1 MWVIK
6 MKDKKPIDI
15 NVDKIMEK
23 VPSTEKVDKVGIKII
38 GIVVILFVF
47 AVIVFA
53 GVMANALAPVNKADS
68 SRIEF
73 KVESG
78 WGSSTVLKKL
88 EEQKLIKN
96 AFLVKIYVKM
106 NPQEN
111 IKEGTY
117 ILSPSMNVMEIFDI
131 LSSNSSKENE
141 TVNLKLIEGK
151 RFEVYA
157 EVIANTMNF
166 DKDEVIA
173 KSKDKE
179 FLDKE
184 IKKYWFV
191 TDEILNKD
199 LYNPLEGYVFPD
211 TYNIRKNATIEEVLD
226 TLINETGKKI
236 EPYKEEING
245 SGKSV
250 HALLSLASVIELEAG
265 TGSVDL
271 GNDKSASE
279 REVVSSLFYNRLAKN
294 IKLGSDVTTY
304 YSVHKTLQ
312 QSLTYDDLNL
322 CNPYNTRGNCAPGIP
337 VGPIC
342 SPSLSSITAAINPAE
357 SNYYY
362 FVADKNGKLY
372 FAENEYGHNQNI
384 NYLKSHDLWG

>member
-1 MWVIK
+1 MK

-15 NVDKIMEK
+15 PVDKIMEK
-23 VPSTEKVDKVGIKII
+23 VPSNEKFDKFGVKVIGVTVII
-38 GIVVILFVF
+38 IVF
-47 AVIVFA
+47 AVLVFA
-53 GVMANALAPVNKADS
+53 GVLSNSLAPVNKADT
-68 SRIEF
+68 SRVEF
-73 KVESG
+73 KVEAG
-78 WGSSTVLKKL
+78 WGSSTVLQKL

-96 AFLVKIYVKM
+96 AFLVKIYLKL

-117 ILSPSMNVMEIFDI
+117 VLSPSMTVMEIFDI

-191 TDEILNKD
+191 TDEILNSK
-199 LYNPLEGYVFPD
+199 LYNPLEGYIFPD
-211 TYNIRKNATIEEVLD
+211 TYNIRKTATIEDVLD
-226 TLINETGKKI
+226 TLIAETGKKI
-236 EPYKEEING
+236 EPYKDEINNG
-245 SGKSV
+245 GKSV
-250 HALLSLASVIELEAG
+250 HALLTLASVIELEAG
-265 TGSVDL
+265 TGNVQDI
-271 GNDKSASE
+271 NVTE
-279 REVVSSLFYNRLAKN
+279 REAVSSVFHNRLKN
-294 IKLGSDVTTY
+294 NSPLGSDVTTY
-304 YSVHKTLQ
+304 YDAKKTLQ
-312 QSLTYDDLNL
+312 ESLTINDLKA
-322 CNPYNTRGNCAPGIP
+322 CNGYNTREEANCVKEPI
-337 VGPIC
+337 GPIC
-342 SPSLSSITAAINPAE
+342 SPSLSSITAALNPADTK
-357 SNYYY
+357 YYY

-372 FAENEYGHNQNI
+372 FAETYAKHVDNV
-384 NYLKSHDLWG
+384 NYLKNHDLWG